1 MLDDIDVKILETLQ
15 RSGRTKRNDLASEVG
30 LSLPS
35 VSERLKKLE
44 ESGIITGYFAT
55 VDHKKL
61 GKDITAF
68 IFVTVDSSKHYASFL
83 EHAKQLDDILE
94 CIQAIEEYTREMD
107 FDNFDDA
114 RQTQDAVV
122 RRLEIIGEAVKSIPV
137 SVRKKYPDVPW
148 RAIAGMRDILAHE
161 YFGVNLRRVWATVQR
176 DLPPLRQA
184 IARLLDDLKDE
195 GRDRDR

>member
-94 CIQAIEEYTREMD
+94 CHAITGEGSHLLKIRTTNTASLEKLLARIQAWTGVVSTR
-107 FDNFDDA
+107 
-114 RQTQDAVV
+114 T
-122 RRLEIIGEAVKSIPV
+122 
-137 SVRKKYPDVPW
+137 
-148 RAIAGMRDILAHE
+148 
-161 YFGVNLRRVWATVQR
+161 NLVLSSSKETMQIKI
-176 DLPPLRQA
+176 DGT
-184 IARLLDDLKDE
+184 K
-195 GRDRDR
+195 